1 MSKAAIDPILASVL
15 QRRLRS
21 ITEEMALTLLHTTR
35 SPILSEG
42 RDFATGIYWA
52 NGDMLE
58 QTEYTALL
66 GFALQPSLKACIEY
80 FDGEV
85 RPGDVIFHND
95 VYRAGNQINDLGV
108 FKPIFHEGELVAW
121 SACKAHQADLGG
133 GAPGGY
139 NPKATE
145 VWHEGLRV
153 PPLKMWDAGTL
164 RRDVWDF
171 LFANTRLDI
180 VAEDAKA
187 CVGSCNLGERRVL
200 DVLNRHG
207 REVFD
212 SHMVYI
218 MDGAERIMRSE
229 IAAMPDGEYQGESF
243 LANDGHQEGVR
254 HPVICTVTIKGDEI
268 SFDYTGS
275 AGPTPGYA
283 NAPLHA
289 ATSGLMIAI
298 LMNVDPQIP
307 HNAGILRPLEM
318 IFPEN
323 SMLNAEFPRATSYG
337 NHLTHQIWEAAV
349 KALAQAI
356 PHRVT
361 AGWNKCYWGMSSGF
375 DNRSDRRFVDFFLFA
390 MKGGSGA
397 TEGLDGHAHLGTV
410 MTGGA
415 MTAQDPEMHEVQTP
429 HRLHHFEFEAD
440 SAGPGRWRGGL
451 GIRSRWSLLGRDA
464 KVIMFG
470 QQTEPGEEPFGLFG
484 GKPAGLNTT
493 KITFPD
499 GREHYPKGHEII
511 DRADGAEIEMT
522 ASGGGGMGNPMLR
535 PAEIVREEVRDEI
548 VSIESARRDY
558 GVALDPETLEIE
570 EDETARL
577 RTGIDGSV

>member
-1 MSKAAIDPILASVL
+1 MNVNAIDPILASVL

-80 FDGEV
+80 FGDDIG
-85 RPGDVIFHND
+85 PGDVIFHND
-95 VYRAGNQINDLGV
+95 VYRSGNQINDLGV
-108 FKPIFHEGELVAW
+108 FKPIFLGGELVAW
-121 SACKAHQADLGG
+121 AACKAHQADLGG

-139 NPKATE
+139 NPDATE
-145 VWHEGLRV
+145 IWHEGLRV
-153 PPLKMWDAGTL
+153 PPLKMWEGGKL

-187 CVGSCNLGERRVL
+187 CAGSCNVGERRVL
-200 DVLNRHG
+200 EVLEHYG
-207 REVFD
+207 RDVFD
-212 SHMVYI
+212 RHMDYI
-218 MDGAERIMRSE
+218 IDGAERIMRSE
-229 IAAMPDGEYQGESF
+229 IAAMPDGVYRGESF

-254 HPVICTVTIKGDEI
+254 HKVVCTVTIEGDSI
-268 SFDYTGS
+268 KFDYTGS

-289 ATSGLMIAI
+289 ATSGLMIAV

-323 SMLNAEFPRATSYG
+323 SMLNAEFPHATSYG

-356 PHRVT
+356 PRSVT
-361 AGWNKCYWGMSSGF
+361 AGWNKCYWGMSSG
-375 DNRSDRRFVDFFLFA
+375 NDRRSGRRYVDFFLFA
-390 MKGGSGA
+390 MKGGSGG
-397 TEGLDGHAHLGTV
+397 TEGLDGSAHLGTV

-429 HRLHHFEFEAD
+429 HRLHHFEFEID

-451 GIRSRWSLLGRDA
+451 GVRSKWTILGQDA

-470 QQTEPGEEPFGLFG
+470 QQTEAGEEPFGLFG
-484 GKPAGLNTT
+484 GKPAGLNTAHLT
-493 KITFPD
+493 YPD
-499 GREHYPKGHEII
+499 GRERWPKGHEII
-511 DRADGAEIEMT
+511 PDADGAVIEMT
-522 ASGGGGMGNPMLR
+522 ASGGGGYGDPRLR
-535 PAEIVREEVRDEI
+535 PADLIREEVRDEI
-548 VSIESARRDY
+548 ISIESARRDY
-558 GVALDPETLEIE
+558 GVALDPATLEIDE
-570 EDETARL
+570 EETARL
-577 RTGIDGSV
+577 RKGA

>member
-1 MSKAAIDPILASVL
+1 MSAIPRPPGIDPILASVL

-42 RDFATGIYWA
+42 RDFATGVYWA

-80 FDGEV
+80 FKDDI

-95 VYRAGNQINDLGV
+95 VYLGGNQINDLGV
-108 FKPIFHEGELVAW
+108 FKPIFFEDELVAW
-121 SACKAHQADLGG
+121 AACKAHQADLGG

-139 NPKATE
+139 NPEATE
-145 VWHEGLRV
+145 IWHEGLRV
-153 PPLKMWDAGTL
+153 PPLKMWEAGKL
-164 RRDVWDF
+164 RRDVWDMI
-171 LFANTRLDI
+171 FANTRLDI

-187 CVGSCNLGERRVL
+187 CAGSCNVGERRVL
-200 DVLNRHG
+200 EVLGRYG
-207 REVFD
+207 REAFD
-212 SHMVYI
+212 RHMAYI
-218 MDGAERIMRSE
+218 MDGAERIMRGE
-229 IAAMPDGEYQGESF
+229 IAAMPDGVYRGESF
-243 LANDGHQEGVR
+243 LANDGFQEGVR
-254 HPVICTVTIKGDEI
+254 HKVVCTLTVDGDAI
-268 SFDYTGS
+268 AFDYTGS

-289 ATSGLMIAI
+289 STSGLMIAI
-298 LMNVDPQIP
+298 LMNVDPEIP
-307 HNAGILRPLEM
+307 HNAGMLRPIEM

-323 SMLNAEFPRATSYG
+323 SMLNAEFPHATSYG

-361 AGWNKCYWGMSSGF
+361 AGWNKVYWGMSSGY
-375 DNRSDRRFVDFFLFA
+375 DRRSGRRFVDFCLFA

-397 TEGLDGHAHLGTV
+397 TEGLDGLDHIGTV

-415 MTAQDPEMHEVQTP
+415 MTAQDPEMHEIQTP
-429 HRLHHFEFEAD
+429 HRIRHFEYEID

-451 GIRSRWSLLGRDA
+451 GIRSEWQLLGRDA
-464 KVIMFG
+464 KIIMFG

-484 GKPAGLNTT
+484 GRAAGLNTAKLT
-493 KITFPD
+493 YPG
-499 GREHYPKGHEII
+499 GREYISKGHEII
-511 DRADGAEIEMT
+511 PDAEGVVIEQV
-522 ASGGGGMGNPMLR
+522 ASGGGGYGDPRLR

-548 VSIESARRDY
+548 VSAESARRDY
-558 GVALDPETLEIE
+558 GVALDPETLEIDE
-570 EDETARL
+570 AETARL
-577 RTGIDGSV
+577 RKGV